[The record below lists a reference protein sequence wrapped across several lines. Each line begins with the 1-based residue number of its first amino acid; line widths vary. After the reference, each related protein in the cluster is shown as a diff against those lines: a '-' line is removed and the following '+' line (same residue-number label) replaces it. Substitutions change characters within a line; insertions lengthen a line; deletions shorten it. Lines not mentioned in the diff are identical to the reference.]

1 MRKFIL
7 ILAVIFFIPVL
18 SSCTQAQPI
27 APADNIYFL
36 LVDRFS
42 NGESEKTDDFWD
54 INTQSPKSYHGGDL
68 QGVIQKLDYL
78 QELGVTAIWLS
89 PVADNETGGYH
100 GYWIEDFYK
109 VEEHFGTMEDLQS
122 LVKEAHARDM
132 KVILDHV
139 VNHTGY
145 NSPWLKDDEKSQWYN
160 PRTDII
166 NWSDPQ
172 QLETGWLAGLPD
184 LDFSNPALRAYMIEN
199 TLWWIEETGVDGFRL
214 DTMRHV
220 PHDFWHEFS
229 MAIKAEYPDFYLLG
243 EVWTNDVKQLESY
256 HQEGIDGLTNYSLY
270 EGIREAFSDGGESYT
285 LIQALRKETQLSD
298 PEWNGLFIDNHDN
311 ARLLSVGS
319 EGEAHVKQS
328 LAFLYTYPTIP
339 ILYYGTELGL
349 EGGNDPDN
357 RRDMPWDRVAEPPAV
372 YQWTKDLIALRQSI
386 LSSGDAQTRVL
397 SYDRYAFAAIL
408 EAGDQKLISIYN
420 LLNKEKEFEV
430 DLSEVDGLTFPV
442 TLTNPMDDETYTFH
456 TPIQTLTLPAKAVLL
471 LQP

>member
-199 TLWWIEETGVDGFRL
+199 TLWWIEETDVDGFRL

>member
-456 TPIQTLTLPAKAVLL
+456 TPIQTITLPAKAVLL